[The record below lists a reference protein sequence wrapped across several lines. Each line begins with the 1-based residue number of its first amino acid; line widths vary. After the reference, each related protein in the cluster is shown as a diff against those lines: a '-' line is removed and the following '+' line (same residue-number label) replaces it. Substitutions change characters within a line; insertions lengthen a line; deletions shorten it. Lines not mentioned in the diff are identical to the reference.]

1 MVCGNC
7 IPKTI
12 SFDVI
17 PGSEALAGSAV
28 STRDAASMV
37 ENIDDVF
44 LIFTTSHS
52 FSNFS
57 ITAMLC
63 RDSQTRTGLNWT

>member
-1 MVCGNC
+1 LHTKN
-7 IPKTI
+7 
-12 SFDVI
+12 DVI

-57 ITAMLC
+57 ITAISL
-63 RDSQTRTGLNWT
+63 RGQSDQDRPELDLT